1 VQSVK
6 GEEEEEEEGDSEKD
20 SFDSERDSEDPLFS
34 QLGIRIDVRS

>member
-6 GEEEEEEEGDSEKD
+6 GEEEEEEGDSEKD